1 MLSALLIAL
10 REGVE
15 AALVVGIVLVYLNRT
30 GRAALARYVWA
41 GVGLAVLLSA
51 GVAAALAH
59 WQINEDGFEG
69 VMLLVAAFFVVTMVV
84 WMNRIARRL
93 KSEIE
98 QRVERLAGK
107 STKAAGWGLFL
118 FVFLMVVR
126 EGAEL
131 ALILRA
137 VEFSAAGVDVWI
149 GTILGLAIAV
159 AVGVFFFQGTLRVP
173 IGRFFAVTSIIL
185 MIVAFQLAL
194 TGIHELSE
202 AQWIASSQREM
213 AIVGPV
219 VRNDVFFF
227 VVILGAVVILV
238 LREWLKL
245 AHATSLSEP
254 KTASVSASA
263 SVPTAAKPAHQEI
276 TDADRRRIEWD
287 RRRQRRWAFAAASL
301 SVLVILALT
310 TEFVYTR
317 ASAAPPGAQLLFTQ
331 DGAVRIPISQVSD
344 GNLHFFQA
352 RDGGASVRFLVIRKP
367 DGWGVALDACRICG
381 WAGYR
386 QEGQN
391 VICRN
396 CSSAIYIPTIGEA
409 GGCNPVGVE
418 SRVDGDSIVVD
429 VASLQHAA
437 TEVPAH

>member
-15 AALVVGIVLVYLNRT
+15 AALVVGIVLVYLDRT

-51 GVAAALAH
+51 GVAAALAR
-59 WQINEDGFEG
+59 WNINEDGFEG
-69 VMLLVAAFFVVTMVV
+69 VMLLVAAFFVVTMIV
-84 WMNRIARRL
+84 WMNRIARKL
-93 KSEIE
+93 KKEIE
-98 QRVERLAGK
+98 QRVERLAAK
-107 STKAAGWGLFL
+107 SDRAAGWGLFL

-131 ALILRA
+131 AIILRA
-137 VEFSAAGVDVWI
+137 VEFSAAGVNVWI
-149 GTILGLAIAV
+149 GTLLGLAIAV
-159 AVGVFFFQGTLRVP
+159 AVGVFFFKGTLRVP
-173 IGRFFAVTSIIL
+173 IGSFFAVTSIIL

-194 TGIHELSE
+194 TGVHELSE
-202 AQWIASSQREM
+202 AQWIPSSQKEM

-219 VRNDVFFF
+219 VRNEVFFF
-227 VVILGAVVILV
+227 IVILGTVAILV

-245 AHATSLSEP
+245 SQ
-254 KTASVSASA
+254 
-263 SVPTAAKPAHQEI
+263 AAREKNVQQET
-276 TDADRRRIEWD
+276 TDAEKRRIEWD
-287 RRRQRRWAFAAASL
+287 RRRQRRWTFATAFL

-317 ASAAPPGAQLLFTQ
+317 AAAAPPGAELLFTQ
-331 DGAVRIPISQVSD
+331 AGAVRIQVSQVSD
-344 GNLHFFQA
+344 GNLHFFET
-352 RDGGASVRFLVIRKP
+352 RDGGSTVRFIVIKKP

-396 CSSAIYIPTIGEA
+396 CSSAIYVPTIGDA
-409 GGCNPVGVE
+409 GGCNPVGVP
-418 SRVDGDSIVVD
+418 SRMDGDTIVID

-437 TEVPAH
+437 TEVPAPAH